1 MIKFNEMK
9 NEVLN
14 NFYAL
19 FEAEKRFQLYIVDN
33 KLIVNYYNENRISN
47 SELRTLEAEVE
58 AVKEEIDDLETLYA
72 DSDEELKLKK
82 MQLRSIE
89 NKIQMGTRER
99 TPSKKVLLRVKEWV
113 KREEVEITFAL
124 YLRELAKNL
133 ILSWKSISMWKIYRD
148 FGIEMEIEGEVRRT
162 EEPSIHLNSIF
173 ELDQ

>member
-99 TPSKKVLLRVKEWV
+99 TPSKKVLLRVKE
-113 KREEVEITFAL
+113 
-124 YLRELAKNL
+124 
-133 ILSWKSISMWKIYRD
+133 
-148 FGIEMEIEGEVRRT
+148 
-162 EEPSIHLNSIF
+162 
-173 ELDQ
+173 